1 MSLLRLRGGDDDTP
15 DEYKTVFDRIDGV
28 MKATLGSTVWGL
40 MKAMIGWHEKPKRS
54 PSQDL
59 KAMQGEA
66 EARKLRGQIIDRK
79 MYYFFSKGLFYAL
92 NPFTHVSRFIAGTE
106 RSVKT
111 GVLFVNAE
119 RSRMSP
125 ADLRARLMG
134 NKKKGGMGLTQARV
148 SEVFYRAALDFSKE
162 VMYIKLRCTK

>member
-15 DEYKTVFDRIDGV
+15 DEYKTVFDRIGGV

-79 MYYFFSKGLFYAL
+79 MYYKQ
-92 NPFTHVSRFIAGTE
+92 H
-106 RSVKT
+106 
-111 GVLFVNAE
+111 
-119 RSRMSP
+119 
-125 ADLRARLMG
+125 
-134 NKKKGGMGLTQARV
+134 
-148 SEVFYRAALDFSKE
+148 
-162 VMYIKLRCTK
+162 CC